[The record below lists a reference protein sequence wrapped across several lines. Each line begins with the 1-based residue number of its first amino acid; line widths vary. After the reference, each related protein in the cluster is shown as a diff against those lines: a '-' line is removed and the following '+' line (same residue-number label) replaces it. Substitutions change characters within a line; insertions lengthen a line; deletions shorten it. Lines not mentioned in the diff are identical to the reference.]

1 MNLSKTFS
9 LAAAVTASAFLFT
22 AAAQDGK
29 LTLEDIYKNY
39 EYSSKGVRAFRW
51 AEDGHSF
58 LTIERDEATG
68 GQNIVLNDI
77 RTGEKAVTV
86 AASSLIPEGWD
97 RPLTINGY
105 TWSPDGSQLMIYTDA
120 QRVWRTA
127 KRGNYWLYT
136 PASGELRQLG
146 LPGFE
151 PCWMQ
156 FAKFSPDGTK
166 IAYVYKNNLYV
177 ESLADGTVRQLTS
190 DGNDEIINGQ
200 FDWVYEEELHQQD
213 GWRWS
218 PDSRSI
224 AYWQFDSSIPAAPA
238 PST

>member
-86 AASSLIPEGWD
+86 AASSLIPD
-97 RPLTINGY
+97 RDQDN
-105 TWSPDGSQLMIYTDA
+105 
-120 QRVWRTA
+120 
-127 KRGNYWLYT
+127 
-136 PASGELRQLG
+136 
-146 LPGFE
+146 
-151 PCWMQ
+151 
-156 FAKFSPDGTK
+156 
-166 IAYVYKNNLYV
+166 
-177 ESLADGTVRQLTS
+177 
-190 DGNDEIINGQ
+190 
-200 FDWVYEEELHQQD
+200 FD
-213 GWRWS
+213 R
-218 PDSRSI
+218 
-224 AYWQFDSSIPAAPA
+224 
-238 PST
+238 